1 LIQALTGTSLIE
13 YPGRISSVIFIRG
26 CNLYCPF
33 CHNPELVLPSLLSSE
48 YTLDVSSVISELIQ
62 RDGFIEAVSITGG
75 EPLLFGGL
83 EDLIDRIRSET
94 KLLIKV
100 DTNGTFPEKLGRI
113 VDMVDF
119 VAMDLKSSPSGY
131 PAATGGKAVF
141 ESVEESIGIV
151 RSMPTHEFR
160 TTLVPG
166 LVTADDVMDLLAT
179 IGPLKRY
186 ALQRFSSTKTLSPE
200 YTNLPAYPKG
210 YIEELANRLKD
221 ADLVEE
227 IILRI

>member
-141 ESVEESIGIV
+141 ESVE
-151 RSMPTHEFR
+151 
-160 TTLVPG
+160 
-166 LVTADDVMDLLAT
+166 DLLAT